1 MIIIDGRKLR
11 DEILGKIKSEVSA
24 LSLVPVFCDVL
35 VGEDPSSVQY
45 VRMKAKTAEAVGIQF
60 HTANFPA
67 TISEKDLL
75 QEIQILNKIPNMCGI
90 IVQLPLPEHLDRRVV
105 LDSIDPVLDVDCLGT
120 ISGKKFYENKNPI
133 GFPTALACMAIL
145 DSLNLDLQSKKIL
158 VLGQGY
164 LVGKPVTALL
174 KARGLEVDTI
184 DIYTENKEELIKNA
198 DVVLSGL
205 GQGKYLMCDMVK
217 DGVVIVDAG
226 TSEENGSIV
235 GDVDFE
241 SVKDK
246 ASFLTLT
253 PGGVGPV
260 TVACLLNNVLKVAKE
275 LK

>member
-24 LSLVPVFCDVL
+24 LSFVPVFCDVL